1 MFPYISLG
9 DIFFVPLYT
18 PTFLIGLFIAV
29 LIARRLA
36 PSNGIEKADVVYAS
50 VYAAIGL
57 LVGAKFLYFI
67 TKLPAIIKHFD
78 TFVELVKQSPLDAL
92 SFAFGGLVFYGGL
105 LGGILGVFIYCRLY
119 KVDFI
124 SILNVAAP
132 MIPLMHGFGR
142 IGCFL
147 GGCCYGIEYH
157 GFGNVQFPY
166 NELIPELNA
175 VPRFPVQLLEAALNF
190 LMCLVLLYLL
200 KYKKVRKGQL
210 MGIYL
215 LYYTVVRY
223 LLEYLRGDKIRGSVG
238 IFSTSQ
244 IISILLLPIG
254 IILVRGKWL
263 QHLEGQK
270 HSEKIE

>member
-9 DIFFVPLYT
+9 DILFVPLYT
-18 PTFLIGLFIAV
+18 PMFLIGLFIAV
-29 LIARRLA
+29 LIARKLA
-36 PSNGIEKADVVYAS
+36 PSNGVEKADVVYAS

-119 KVDFI
+119 KVGFV
-124 SILNVAAP
+124 SILNIAAP

-157 GFGNVQFPY
+157 GFGSVQFPY
-166 NELIPELNA
+166 NEMVPELSE
-175 VPRFPVQLLEAALNF
+175 VPRFPVQLLEASLNF
-190 LMCLVLLYLL
+190 VVFWVLLYFLQH
-200 KYKKVRKGQL
+200 RKMRQGQL

-215 LYYTVVRY
+215 LYYTVARY
-223 LLEYLRGDKIRGSVG
+223 LLEFLRGDRIRGSVG

-244 IISILLLPIG
+244 LISLLLLPAG
-254 IILVRGKWL
+254 ILLASGKWKMFSDK
-263 QHLEGQK
+263 QSLEK
-270 HSEKIE
+270 E